1 MRFED
6 YLKEEW
12 LSGILPGFIT
22 VFFTSVISVTAGFLM
37 GVFMGIIIH
46 FFVSEPLSAL
56 ILQALKEQ
64 RIIR

>member
-12 LSGILPGFIT
+12 LSGVLPGFIT
-22 VFFTSVISVTAGFLM
+22 VFFTALTSITGGFFM
-37 GVFMGIIIH
+37 GVIIGLVIH

-56 ILQALKEQ
+56 ILQVLKEQ
-64 RIIR
+64 KIIR